1 MSPSVCRGGETT
13 PSAGSRLGLGA
24 ESSGHRCGLR
34 GRCPG
39 PPAGRRVPLLSP
51 LGAAAPLGEQNQPGL
66 RGAELRP
73 SGPAL
78 SSWLGQRGGC
88 HRQPVPF
95 NSSSPSR
102 SGRRP
107 RTPPGGHSGSRVT
120 GTVRQSQGRL
130 SAPAR
135 SPAQPPERLRLPAGP
150 HPQELGQFHR
160 PGRPVAHSLPHV
172 QLLPVPLPVLTPACP
187 VHSRV
192 QPSLR
197 RQGVRWLSPGG
208 SWVLNA
214 PVPPPRVWGPLTS
227 DLDSFSEEERTRF
240 QELLASPAYRASPLL
255 AIGQQL
261 ARQVQLGGGLL

>member
-1 MSPSVCRGGETT
+1 MCR
-13 PSAGSRLGLGA
+13 ARA
-24 ESSGHRCGLR
+24 
-34 GRCPG
+34 
-39 PPAGRRVPLLSP
+39 
-51 LGAAAPLGEQNQPGL
+51 
-66 RGAELRP
+66 
-73 SGPAL
+73 
-78 SSWLGQRGGC
+78 GC
-88 HRQPVPF
+88 HLRCRRQPVPF

-102 SGRRP
+102 SGRGP

-150 HPQELGQFHR
+150 HPQEFGQFRR

-197 RQGVRWLSPGG
+197 HQGVGWLSPGG

-214 PVPPPRVWGPLTS
+214 PVPPPGVWGPLTS